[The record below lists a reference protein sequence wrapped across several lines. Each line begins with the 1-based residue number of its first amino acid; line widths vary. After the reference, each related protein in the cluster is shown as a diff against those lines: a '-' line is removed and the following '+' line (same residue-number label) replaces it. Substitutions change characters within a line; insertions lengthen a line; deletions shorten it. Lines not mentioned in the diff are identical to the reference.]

1 MIANHS
7 VNQQLS
13 QQLKNLLLT
22 CAYPNP
28 ASSAPPPPQPH
39 LVSLQTPRAGAQPKL
54 LGSHYEV
61 CNHPV

>member
-28 ASSAPPPPQPH
+28 ASSAPPPPP
-39 LVSLQTPRAGAQPKL
+39 TPPGIAADATSRGTTKTAGFTL
-54 LGSHYEV
+54 
-61 CNHPV
+61 